1 MDDHHPMDDLR
12 ARQPGR
18 DELFLEDI
26 LNAPAELA
34 AVVAAQRYVTARLRW
49 VAADYRRR
57 RLIGMGSSGF
67 AARDAAAR
75 WRLDGLDAVAEI
87 ASASGLSKGGPETLA
102 VVISASGRTPEA
114 IEAAARHRA
123 EGSKVVALTADSQSP
138 LAATADAV
146 IPLRSMS
153 VETAGIASQTYR
165 ATVSAL
171 LLLDTRRT
179 ADDVTA
185 DAKRAPSALAA
196 LLDGYFA
203 WQDAAAD
210 LLDTGRE
217 IHILADGFHSGLAEQ
232 AALMFR
238 EAPRIAAMPFDT
250 GDWLHVGQYTLYP
263 GDGVL
268 LFAGSPSD
276 DEAIATIHRRG
287 GRVVVVGPARDG
299 ADLSVP
305 IVDDSGDWAVGMMVA
320 SAVPELVAAE
330 LWTRAKGREKGD
342 PR

>member
-1 MDDHHPMDDLR
+1 MDNLR

-26 LNAPAELA
+26 LNAPAELT
-34 AVVAAQRYVTARLRW
+34 AVVAAQRFVTSRLRW
-49 VAADYRRR
+49 DAAAYRRR
-57 RLIGMGSSGF
+57 RLIGMGSSAF

-75 WRLDGLDAVAEI
+75 WRLDGLDAVAEV
-87 ASASGLSKGGPETLA
+87 ASSSGLSAGSPDTLA
-102 VVISASGRTPEA
+102 ILISSSGSTPEVLD
-114 IEAAARHRA
+114 AAGRHRA
-123 EGSKVVALTADSQSP
+123 EGSKVMVLTADRASP
-138 LAATADAV
+138 LAALADTE

-171 LLLDTRRT
+171 LLLDVST
-179 ADDVTA
+179 AEA
-185 DAKRAPSALAA
+185 AIAGASRAPKALATFI
-196 LLDGYFA
+196 DGYFD
-203 WQDAAAD
+203 WQDTAAD

-217 IHILADGFHSGLAEQ
+217 LHILADGFHAGLAEQ

-268 LFAGSPSD
+268 LFAGSPL
-276 DEAIATIHRRG
+276 DEEVITTIHRRG
-287 GRVVVVGPARDG
+287 GRVVVVGAARAE
-299 ADLSVP
+299 ADLVIP
-305 IVDDSGDWAVGMMVA
+305 VADDPDDWAVGILVA
-320 SAVPELVAAE
+320 SAAAELIAAE
-330 LWTRAKGREKGD
+330 LWTRAIAIEKGVS
-342 PR
+342 R